1 MGRYSRKDM
10 IEFAN
15 FAKSYQSS
23 KKVEDAYQAYLK
35 GTRMVTRR
43 EVRPLT
49 EGKTKSNVK
58 QYPNGVPAKAG
69 PPPPPRAV
77 KESNMNHG
85 MCEFCRVREAIG
97 VFCSHMPISLG
108 YCQQCLDAKQIRTVH
123 NVNMNWVRT
132 GNEYF
137 EKNNCTVFFNGEY
150 LPIKKY
156 SETVTEED
164 MREYYKDLTVWTQ
177 FVESLINR
185 INERRIR

>member
-10 IEFAN
+10 IEFAA

-23 KKVEDAYQAYLK
+23 KKVEDAYAAYLS
-35 GTRMVTRR
+35 GVRFVTRR
-43 EVRPLT
+43 TVRPLT
-49 EGKTKSNVK
+49 EGKTKTNVK
-58 QYPNGVPAKAG
+58 HYPNGIPPKNA
-69 PPPPPRAV
+69 PPPSPRAV

-85 MCEFCRVREAIG
+85 MCDFCNVREAIG
-97 VFCSHMPISLG
+97 VFCTHMPISLG

-123 NVNMNWVRT
+123 NVNVNWVRT
-132 GNEYF
+132 GDKYF
-137 EKNNCTVFFNGEY
+137 EKNDCTVFFNGEY

-177 FVESLINR
+177 LVEQLINR